1 VNTFIIAT
9 TGRYLCNANE
19 VLEVYFKEKVL
30 FIKWRGKKDI
40 QPLKVN
46 DSVFYVQELNEKTMF
61 ISAPIMHIKL
71 AEKQYLKAL
80 NVLLKR

>member
-1 VNTFIIAT
+1 MNTFIIAT

-30 FIKWRGKKDI
+30 FIKWRGKEDI